1 MSRLLLLLPL
11 IVAIFLF
18 GERSF
23 RESAPTPPKDSA
35 IIWPHLRQKSVGTML
50 AVGLRNPWRS
60 SFDQLNGNF
69 WTGGTELYFWK
80 KTIHVRSSNLA

>member
-1 MSRLLLLLPL
+1 MSRSLLLLLL
-11 IVAIFLF
+11 IAAIILF

-23 RESAPTPPKDSA
+23 RGDVSTPSKDSA
-35 IIWPHLRQKSVGTML
+35 IIRPHIFQYSVRYMM

-60 SFDQLNGNF
+60 NFDQQNGNA

-80 KTIHVRSSNLA
+80 KTIYVRSSNLA